1 MCRVSPYPA
10 RAIPGQPVPDAGGTG
25 SDFPP
30 GDYPCPALAPG
41 SYRLVVEPPAPFT
54 APSKSSAAD
63 LAGLRRPDDG
73 QPFEITRASYGDI
86 FTLSS
91 PAPVRVDIPV
101 DQPGLPLVLRKTTS
115 TQVAVPG
122 DVIQYRI
129 EVANRDTRRNTGT
142 VTVQDLLPAG
152 MRLRAE
158 TVRIDGVRVDALVRA
173 NGREFAVTLPGIA
186 RSEEPRLN
194 SRP

>member
-1 MCRVSPYPA
+1 MC
-10 RAIPGQPVPDAGGTG
+10 
-25 SDFPP
+25 F
-30 GDYPCPALAPG
+30 LL
-41 SYRLVVEPPAPFT
+41 YRLCYCVICLVFYYIFFFFKQKT
-54 APSKSSAAD
+54 AYELRISDWSSDVCSSD
-63 LAGLRRPDDG
+63 L
-73 QPFEITRASYGDI
+73 DI

-115 TQVAVPG
+115 TQAAVPG
-122 DVIQYRI
+122 DVVQYRI

-158 TVRIDGVRVDALVRA
+158 TVRIDGVRVDALGIGRA
-173 NGREFAVTLPGIA
+173 HV
-186 RSEEPRLN
+186 
-194 SRP
+194 